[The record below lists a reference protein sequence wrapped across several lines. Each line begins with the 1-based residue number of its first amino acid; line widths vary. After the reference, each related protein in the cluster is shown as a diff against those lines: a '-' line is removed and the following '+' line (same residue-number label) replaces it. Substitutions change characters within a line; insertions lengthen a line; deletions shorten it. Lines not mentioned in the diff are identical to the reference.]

1 MPVVGPASEYLRA
14 KTCLLLA
21 SSTVSTSPEHESAG
35 AARAPRVEFFDKGV
49 PLPAERARAVAAA
62 MRMPVK
68 VPGPTP
74 ASTSRP
80 FSRARATVVTGV
92 EASRA
97 RISKA
102 PDALRQALRA

>member
-1 MPVVGPASEYLRA
+1 MAGSSVSE
-14 KTCLLLA
+14 
-21 SSTVSTSPEHESAG
+21 
-35 AARAPRVEFFDKGV
+35 APR
-49 PLPAERARAVAAA
+49 AV
-62 MRMPVK
+62 
-68 VPGPTP
+68 TEIS

-102 PDALRQALRA
+102 ARRSAAWPF